1 VRLGDLVNKGDMGQ
15 NLPLQPGDVL
25 LVPES
30 RF

>member
-1 VRLGDLVNKGDMGQ
+1 MNGGEMKYNV
-15 NLPLQPGDVL
+15 PLKPGDVL